1 MSEIDFDSTE
11 ESAEWESISED
22 GENVSDTLDEIKSD
36 NKLLNKINMLKD
48 TNGTTATFTQIWLKD
63 CHLQT
68 LGQCTA
74 LVNLELYDCINLHG
88 KLDFLHNLTN
98 LQSLSLPFSGLHNED
113 IEVIK
118 FLPKLTNLD
127 LHQNFELTTDIEK
140 YVIIHPTLNS
150 FSLKYNKTIHVG
162 G

>member
-1 MSEIDFDSTE
+1 MKQK
-11 ESAEWESISED
+11 
-22 GENVSDTLDEIKSD
+22 SDT
-36 NKLLNKINMLKD
+36 KLLNKINILKD
-48 TNGTTATFTQIWLKD
+48 INKTTATFTQIDLKD

-68 LGQCTA
+68 LSHCTA
-74 LVNLELYDCINLHG
+74 LVNLELYDCINLTG
-88 KLDFLHNLTN
+88 KLDFLHHLTN
-98 LQSLSLPFSGLHNED
+98 LQSLLLPFSNLHNDD

-127 LHQNFELTTDIEK
+127 LHQNFQLTSDIEK

-150 FSLKYNKTIHVG
+150 FSLKYGQTIHVG